1 MLIVDVVF
9 DAPIPHPFSYLVP
22 EGCVVRAGQRVRA
35 PLRGAPRVGLVTAI
49 RETTEARSLKPIA
62 GVVDPNPVASA
73 AQLDLLRW
81 ISAQS
86 LSSLGSSAAALLPP
100 PLPSSA
106 ATTADAASETTP
118 AGKPE
123 LHLGAGRERRL
134 LAIAE
139 RAPLLVLVA
148 DGDASARWAQR
159 LGRID
164 RVARLDSTVGD
175 ADRARGWADL
185 EAGRVRLAVGTR
197 SAWLAPL
204 PSDGAIAVVEEAEA
218 AHKPPGH
225 PRIHARDV
233 ALERAAREARRL
245 VLSAGA
251 PSVEM
256 WWRATSGYAELVPG
270 DAAPWPAVSIA
281 DTRGILRREPLTP
294 ELARMLRDTLGAGGR
309 TFLAVSRLASALACD
324 ECGMVVRCPACAVAF
339 SYTRAAALLACRLCA
354 TTAALPETCPECH
367 GRRLSPFGWGIER
380 VEHAVRR
387 RFPKARVA
395 RYDPDARGKKKPAQ
409 RAEAID
415 ADVVIGTRGALRLFG
430 RGSLALAGF
439 VAPDQLLRQPDF
451 RAGERMLGFVW
462 AAAERIRAGGH
473 LIIQSQN
480 PAHHA
485 FEAVAAHDL
494 GRFYAPEL
502 RFRAELRYPPFR
514 RLAIVTVPSG
524 ASPTPDDVAGAL
536 AGPDIVVY
544 PPTPARNGKTHRIVV
559 KSGDALPEAIRAA
572 LQALSPE
579 TAARRGIIDVEVDP
593 VEWLS

>member
-1 MLIVDVVF
+1 MIIVDIVF

-22 EGCVVRAGQRVRA
+22 EGCSVRPGQRVRA
-35 PLRGAPRVGLVTAI
+35 PLRGAARVGLVTAV
-49 RETTEARSLKPIA
+49 RETTDAPSLKPIA
-62 GVVDPNPVASA
+62 GVVDPNPIASA

-81 ISAQS
+81 ISTQS

-100 PLPSSA
+100 ALPA
-106 ATTADAASETTP
+106 GAPMPADAARDAPP

-123 LHLGAGRERRL
+123 LHLGAGRERRV

-139 RAPLLVLVA
+139 RAPLLVLVS
-148 DGDASARWAQR
+148 DVDAAARWTQR

-164 RVARLDSTVGD
+164 RVARLDSGVSD
-175 ADRARGWADL
+175 AERALGWADL
-185 EAGRVRLAVGTR
+185 AGGRVRLAVGTR
-197 SAWLAPL
+197 SAWLASL
-204 PSDGAIAVVEEAEA
+204 PASGAIAVVEEAEA

-233 ALERAAREARRL
+233 ALKRAAREGRPL

-256 WWRATSGYAELVPG
+256 WWRATSGYADLVPG
-270 DAAPWPAVSIA
+270 DAAPWPNVSIA

-294 ELARMLRDTLGAGGR
+294 ELARVLRETLSAGGR
-309 TFLAVSRLASALACD
+309 SFLAVSRLASALACD
-324 ECGMVVRCPACAVAF
+324 ECGMVLRCPTCAVAF
-339 SYTRAAALLACRLCA
+339 SYTRAAARLTCRVCA
-354 TTAALPETCPECH
+354 ATAPLPETCPECR

-395 RYDPDARGKKKPAQ
+395 RYDPDAGPKRKQAQ

-415 ADVVIGTRGALRLFG
+415 AEIVIGTRGALRLFG

-494 GRFYAPEL
+494 ERFYAPEL

-514 RLAIVTVPSG
+514 RLGIVTVPSG
-524 ASPTPDDVAGAL
+524 ASPTPEDIARAL
-536 AGPDIVVY
+536 AGPDVVVY
-544 PPTPARNGKTHRIVV
+544 PPTLARNGKTHRLVV
-559 KSGDALPEAIRAA
+559 KGGDALPEAISAA